1 MAGEIPSLMAALQH
15 SLRELGLERRFKS
28 EQIAV
33 IWPKVVGQAI
43 AKIAHPTQLRNRTL
57 YIDVADNVWMQELK
71 LRQRDLLEQLNDALG
86 EPLVE
91 RLFLRLGHIP
101 PAAAGEQ
108 AERPSIPDTNV
119 PLAPHEEDA
128 LDREVASVADPE
140 LRQVLKR
147 FRRRML
153 QRQGPAQGSGGQE
166 GRAPS
171 A

>member
-1 MAGEIPSLMAALQH
+1 MAGEISSLKAALQH
-15 SLRELGLERRFKS
+15 SLRELGLERRLKS

-33 IWPKVVGQAI
+33 IWPRVVGQAI
-43 AKIAHPTQLRNRTL
+43 AKIAHPTQVRNRTL

-71 LRQRDLLEQLNDALG
+71 LRQRDLLEQLNAALG

-91 RLFLRLGHIP
+91 RLFLRLGNIP
-101 PAAAGEQ
+101 PAAASEQ
-108 AERPSIPDTNV
+108 AERLSPPEMHMT
-119 PLAPHEEDA
+119 LAPHEEAA

-153 QRQGPAQGSGGQE
+153 QVQGPAHGCGGQE
-166 GRAPS
+166 ERAPS
-171 A
+171 P